1 MEIQNE
7 MRIMF
12 LSKSVN
18 ESFCRVSVAAFLS
31 QLDPI
36 VSELVDIKTA
46 VTEAVS
52 NAIIHGY
59 GTDYG
64 IITVNMRVYA
74 DRTVEISVEDKGR
87 GIEDIE
93 RAMTPL
99 FTTRQD
105 EERAGMGFTVME
117 SFMDKLEVKNNKN
130 GVSVCMVKEIES
142 DVVGL

>member
-12 LSKSVN
+12 LSKSEN

-31 QLDPI
+31 SLDPK
-36 VSELVDIKTA
+36 VSDLVDIKTA

-52 NAIIHGY
+52 NSIVHGY
-59 GTDYG
+59 SNEYG
-64 IITVNMRVYA
+64 IITVDMRVYEE
-74 DRTVEISVEDKGR
+74 RTVEISVSDKGC

-93 RAMTPL
+93 RAKTPL
-99 FTTRQD
+99 YTTKQD

-117 SFMDKLEVKNNKN
+117 TFMDSLEV
-130 GVSVCMVKEIES
+130 ES
-142 DVVGL
+142 APGEGTTVIMKKKLSHT

>member
-31 QLDPI
+31 QLDPV

-64 IITVNMRVYA
+64 IITVNMRVYS

-93 RAMTPL
+93 RARTPL
-99 FTTRQD
+99 FTTKQD

-117 SFMDKLEVKNNKN
+117 TFMDELEVQ
-130 GVSVCMVKEIES
+130 SQ
-142 DVVGL
+142 VGEGTTVIMKKVLNR

>member
-12 LSKSVN
+12 LSKSEN

-31 QLDPI
+31 GLDP
-36 VSELVDIKTA
+36 VVADLVDIKTA

-52 NAIIHGY
+52 NSIIHGY
-59 GTDYG
+59 MNEYG
-64 IITVNMRVYA
+64 IITVNMRVYE
-74 DRTVEISVEDKGR
+74 DRTVEISVEDKGC

-93 RAMTPL
+93 RARTPL
-99 FTTRQD
+99 FTTKQD

-117 SFMDKLEVKNNKN
+117 TFMDSLEIKSQIGEGTTVIMKKKIA
-130 GVSVCMVKEIES
+130 CT
-142 DVVGL
+142 